1 MAADKLLGFKPQ
13 LLSLTL
19 HNITCYNL
27 ALLITYSS
35 FRAMD
40 MAEKWMDIPR
50 VLEPEDMMD
59 PHVSVKLSRQKVYF
73 LARFLYVFD
82 ISEKKSGLLI

>member
-1 MAADKLLGFKPQ
+1 
-13 LLSLTL
+13 
-19 HNITCYNL
+19 
-27 ALLITYSS
+27 
-35 FRAMD
+35 MD